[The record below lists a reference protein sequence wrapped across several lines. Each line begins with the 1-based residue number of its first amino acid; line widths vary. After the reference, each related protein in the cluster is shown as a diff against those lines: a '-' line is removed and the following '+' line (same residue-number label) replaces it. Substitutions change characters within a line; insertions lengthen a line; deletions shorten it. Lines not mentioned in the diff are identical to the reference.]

1 MLIKELSVRFHV
13 GIDVS
18 KLTLDIFILECNI
31 HKKVSNN
38 PRGFNDLLQMIEK
51 NTHVS
56 PELVVFCFEHTG
68 LYSLSLALY
77 LEERNL
83 HYAMVAPLE
92 LKKSLGITRGK
103 NDKVDSARIA
113 DYARRFGDRVPLTKL
128 PAKDIRKIHYLLN
141 MRERLVKNMHGH
153 LVTYKETLRVMRP
166 SDFPELFSFYESTI
180 SMLKAKIKEVE
191 HLIKT
196 ILKENSA
203 LWSSYR
209 LITSVKGIGLIV
221 AAYLIVYT
229 CNFTRF
235 DTWRRFSCYSGI
247 APFEH
252 QSGTSVKGKTQVCPI
267 ANRQIKM
274 LLHLSA
280 ICALHTDTELREYYQ
295 RRQAEGKSKM
305 AIINIL
311 RNKLIA
317 RVFAVIKRGTP
328 FVDIKRYAA
337 T

>member
-1 MLIKELSVRFHV
+1 MLIKELSVKIHV

-18 KLTLDIFILECNI
+18 KLTLDIFILERNV
-31 HKKVSNN
+31 HRKVSNN
-38 PRGFNDLLQMIEK
+38 LSGFNDLLQMIEK
-51 NTHVS
+51 DTHVP

-68 LYSLSLALY
+68 LYSLSLALF

-83 HYAMVAPLE
+83 HYAMVVPLE
-92 LKKSLGITRGK
+92 LKKSMGVTRGK

-113 DYARRFGDRVPLTKL
+113 DYSRRFSDRILLTKL
-128 PAKDIRKIHYLLN
+128 PAKDIRRVHFLLSL
-141 MRERLVKNMHGH
+141 REKLVKNMHGH
-153 LVTYKETLRVMRP
+153 LVTYKETRRVMRS
-166 SDFPELFSFYESTI
+166 SDFPELFSFYEGTI

-191 HLIKT
+191 YLIKT
-196 ILKENSA
+196 ILKENPV
-203 LWSSYR
+203 LWSTYK
-209 LITSVKGIGLIV
+209 LITSVKGIGFIV
-221 AAYLIVYT
+221 SAYLIVYT

-247 APFEH
+247 APFEY
-252 QSGTSVKGKTQVCPI
+252 QSGTSVNGKTQVSPI
-267 ANRQIKM
+267 ANRQIKT

-280 ICALHTDTELREYYQ
+280 ICALRTDAELREYYH
-295 RRQAEGKSKM
+295 RRQAEGKSNM

-328 FVDIKRYAA
+328 FVDIKRYAV

>member
-1 MLIKELSVRFHV
+1 MLIKDLSVKFHV

-18 KLTLDIFILECNI
+18 KLTLDISILECNV
-31 HKKVSNN
+31 HKKVRNN
-38 PRGFNDLLQMIEK
+38 PKGFNDLLQMVEK

-68 LYSLSLALY
+68 LYSLSLALF

-92 LKKSLGITRGK
+92 LKKSLGVARGK

-113 DYARRFGDRVPLTKL
+113 DYSRRFGDRVSLTKL
-128 PAKDIRKIHYLLN
+128 PAKDIRRIHFLLN
-141 MRERLVKNMHGH
+141 LRGKLVKNMHGH
-153 LVTYKETLRVMRP
+153 LVTYKETRRVIQS
-166 SDFPELFSFYESTI
+166 SDFPELFRFYEDTI
-180 SMLKAKIKEVE
+180 SMLKTKIKEVE
-191 HLIKT
+191 RLIKT
-196 ILKENSA
+196 ILKENPV
-203 LWSSYR
+203 LWSSYN
-209 LITSVKGIGLIV
+209 LITSIKGIGLIV

-235 DTWRRFSCYSGI
+235 DTWRQFSCYSGI

-252 QSGTSVKGKTQVCPI
+252 QSGTSVKGKTQVSPI
-267 ANRQIKM
+267 ANRQIKK

-280 ICALHTDTELREYYQ
+280 TCALRTDTELREYYH
-295 RRQAEGKSKM
+295 RRQAEGKTNM
-305 AIINIL
+305 TIINIL